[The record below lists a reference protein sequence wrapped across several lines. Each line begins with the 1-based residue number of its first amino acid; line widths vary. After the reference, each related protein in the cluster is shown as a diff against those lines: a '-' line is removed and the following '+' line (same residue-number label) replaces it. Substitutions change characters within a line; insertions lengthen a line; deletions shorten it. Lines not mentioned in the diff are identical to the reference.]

1 MALKIS
7 YLIGAI
13 LFVFLAIRFYYPQ
26 DSDTSPEPNTFQ
38 RNVEEEIQV
47 SKRPN
52 IVFILADDLVIFKK
66 SKLFESAK

>member
-26 DSDTSPEPNTFQ
+26 DSSTAPESSSSQ

-52 IVFILADDLVIFKK
+52 IVFILADDLVKGKINQNY
-66 SKLFESAK
+66 SNSE